1 MDDASTATFSS
12 RVASP
17 DPDKVVVDVIE
28 LNTSSSAVAVVYNGK
43 DRYCR
48 RAVSDLASVSSSA
61 ENVAGYA
68 DPVVTS
74 RVSEAQRTSR
84 TCSELPILRAQYLAR
99 GVRVLFGSR
108 WRLNRFQVRTIVLRT
123 GGNPTLAVYVEDKV
137 AALFDPS
144 TSKARPEATCVLALS
159 TNCEFI
165 GSAGS
170 SHSNTMKTS
179 AATDIE
185 LSSAAISAGS
195 PAFRLRIRFATVA
208 DANIW
213 CSIIREALNYASWR
227 RDVRPVKQEQNRRRN
242 IRVVQH
248 MHSSQ
253 RFVVKVL
260 ATNSDERDCH
270 ELRIL
275 RRLYSSWTAQD
286 LNLVE
291 GYRVVETTEEMLLI
305 MPQLPGTTL
314 LQLLR
319 QRRRL
324 NDQKFSNDEGWRF
337 LARLAELLQAVH
349 QSGIIHCDLT
359 LENVMVSQDLSR
371 VWLIDFGGAYNLLD
385 GHHNQQ
391 MTGTPGFVA
400 PERVQDPLVP
410 PTPKTDVFSLGI
422 VIFQALTGQH
432 PYADATREKRPL
444 QLLDSLCLDWTQA
457 AKAMTEHSISPELRD
472 MVGEM
477 LKADPQARI
486 SLDSVVAVE
495 CRSS

>member
-1 MDDASTATFSS
+1 MEKTDT
-12 RVASP
+12 
-17 DPDKVVVDVIE
+17 
-28 LNTSSSAVAVVYNGK
+28 VAVPLVISLQY
-43 DRYCR
+43 RHPR
-48 RAVSDLASVSSSA
+48 RMLPDMLTPSS
-61 ENVAGYA
+61 
-68 DPVVTS
+68 PVEY
-74 RVSEAQRTSR
+74 RKLN
-84 TCSELPILRAQYLAR
+84 LPILRAQY
-99 GVRVLFGSR
+99 
-108 WRLNRFQVRTIVLRT
+108 WREEFAYSSVQVRTIVLRT
-123 GGNPTLAVYVEDKV
+123 GGNPTLAVYAEDKV

-359 LENVMVSQDLSR
+359 LENVMVSQDLSH
-371 VWLIDFGGAYNLLD
+371 

>member
-1 MDDASTATFSS
+1 MLS
-12 RVASP
+12 RVPPGDQQPTKHRVQCSECP
-17 DPDKVVVDVIE
+17 
-28 LNTSSSAVAVVYNGK
+28 VAVVYNGK

-84 TCSELPILRAQYLAR
+84 TCSELPILRAQYVAR

-123 GGNPTLAVYVEDKV
+123 GGNPTLAVYAEDKV

-165 GSAGS
+165 GSA
-170 SHSNTMKTS
+170 
-179 AATDIE
+179 
-185 LSSAAISAGS
+185 
-195 PAFRLRIRFATVA
+195 
-208 DANIW
+208 
-213 CSIIREALNYASWR
+213 
-227 RDVRPVKQEQNRRRN
+227 
-242 IRVVQH
+242 
-248 MHSSQ
+248 
-253 RFVVKVL
+253 
-260 ATNSDERDCH
+260 
-270 ELRIL
+270 
-275 RRLYSSWTAQD
+275 
-286 LNLVE
+286 
-291 GYRVVETTEEMLLI
+291 EEMLLI

-359 LENVMVSQDLSR
+359 LEN
-371 VWLIDFGGAYNLLD
+371 
-385 GHHNQQ
+385 Q

-410 PTPKTDVFSLGI
+410 PTPKTDVFS
-422 VIFQALTGQH
+422 ALTGQH
-432 PYADATREKRPL
+432 PYTDATREKRPL

-457 AKAMTEHSISPELRD
+457 AKVMTEHSISPELRD

-477 LKADPQARI
+477 LKADPQARV